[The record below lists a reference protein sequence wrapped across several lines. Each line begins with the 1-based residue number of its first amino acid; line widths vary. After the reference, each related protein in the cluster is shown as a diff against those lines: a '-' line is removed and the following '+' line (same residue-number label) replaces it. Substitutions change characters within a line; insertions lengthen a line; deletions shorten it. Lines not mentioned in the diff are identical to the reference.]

1 MAEKSGEDNFY
12 MAGLLMLLGGALTIV
27 VVGGLLFFIG
37 WIIAAISFFSLKPKT
52 TQTYINC

>member
-1 MAEKSGEDNFY
+1 